1 MDANSKDLADWRAL
15 RDTNDSGLLSKR
27 AALRAMKPSQLRERL
42 VSLYAHLKA
51 ETRLPPVGA
60 RPALWTPEE
69 DQKLRDA
76 FATPNT
82 MQRRAELAAEATGRS
97 VPGCE
102 ARASVLGLVGKRVT
116 APPAA

>member
-15 RDTNDSGLLSKR
+15 RDTNDSGLLAKR
-27 AALRAMKPSQLRERL
+27 AAIRALKPSELRARL
-42 VSLYAHLKA
+42 VALYAHLKA

-60 RPALWTPEE
+60 RAALWTPEE

-82 MQRRAELAAEATGRS
+82 VQRRAELAAEATGRTVS
-97 VPGCE
+97 GCLK
-102 ARASVLGLVGKRVT
+102 RASVRGLTGSGVT